1 MPQFSLLMK
10 YLPHCI
16 PTKTLVH
23 PLSNVADPILLQ
35 LGKRQQ
41 FYITLNSKRTSSSKS
56 IQPTIRSS
64 GASLRLTPTASSA
77 RLQYLVKPS
86 YGKRTF
92 ARPANKISVIVF
104 STILC
109 SVVVAAIAMPVY
121 KQHYYLINGESIY
134 TWFTLGL
141 FFVLEFVIKVLA
153 NGFIFTFNA
162 YLLNTWNHI
171 DFLVLGTLVS
181 DILASLV
188 YSGLT
193 SRFTRSLK
201 AFRALRMINLTM
213 STREMLYNVL
223 ILGFGNLMDALVLMY
238 D

>member
-1 MPQFSLLMK
+1 
-10 YLPHCI
+10 
-16 PTKTLVH
+16 
-23 PLSNVADPILLQ
+23 
-35 LGKRQQ
+35 
-41 FYITLNSKRTSSSKS
+41 
-56 IQPTIRSS
+56 
-64 GASLRLTPTASSA
+64 
-77 RLQYLVKPS
+77 
-86 YGKRTF
+86 
-92 ARPANKISVIVF
+92 
-104 STILC
+104 
-109 SVVVAAIAMPVY
+109 MPVY